1 MANEKIESVI
11 TGRRGSGILLH
22 ITSIPSP
29 YGIGDLGS
37 GAYAFADFLTEARQH
52 MWQVLPLNPTDPAHG
67 NSPYSSISAFAGN
80 KILISPDLLIEE
92 GLLSRNDVD
101 PLPLFPEDRCD
112 FATAIPYKNTLLEL
126 AYHNFKEKKM
136 SQDSFLTFCVQNSSW
151 LDDFS
156 LFAVIKNRMKGASWI
171 EWPEELRDRVPQSL
185 EVVRKT
191 HSVQLEKEKFWQYL
205 FYEQWRRLKSLCREK
220 GIKMFGDLAI
230 HVTFDSA
237 DVWANPDLFKLGK
250 DKRPLFVSGVP
261 PDYFSTTGQ
270 KWNNPVYKWD
280 VLKESGYR
288 WWIERV
294 AHYLDLFDIVRIDH
308 FRGLVAAW
316 EIPAGETTAMNG
328 KWIEAPA
335 KDFLT
340 CLRQNFPG
348 LPFVAEDLGMI
359 TEDVREIMSSF
370 GLPGMKVLLF
380 AFGEDNPQHPYLP
393 HNYERNFLCYTG
405 THDNNTIRG
414 WFESEASYDDK
425 ERFYRYSG
433 KQPSVEDV
441 NWEFIR
447 LAMISIAHQVII
459 PMQDVLGLGAEA
471 RMNRPSVGQGNWA
484 WRLRPDSI
492 TQSIFQ
498 RLLEMTVTYGRG

>member
-1 MANEKIESVI
+1 MA
-11 TGRRGSGILLH
+11 
-22 ITSIPSP
+22 
-29 YGIGDLGS
+29 
-37 GAYAFADFLTEARQH
+37 
-52 MWQVLPLNPTDPAHG
+52 
-67 NSPYSSISAFAGN
+67 
-80 KILISPDLLIEE
+80 
-92 GLLSRNDVD
+92 
-101 PLPLFPEDRCD
+101 
-112 FATAIPYKNTLLEL
+112 
-126 AYHNFKEKKM
+126 
-136 SQDSFLTFCVQNSSW
+136 
-151 LDDFS
+151 
-156 LFAVIKNRMKGASWI
+156 GASWI

-191 HSVQLEKEKFWQYL
+191 HSVQLEKEKYWQYL
-205 FYEQWRRLKSLCREK
+205 FYEQWHRLKSICREK

-237 DVWANPDLFKLGK
+237 DVWANPDLFKLGE

-261 PDYFSTTGQ
+261 PDYFSSTGQ

-294 AHYLDLFDIVRIDH
+294 AHHLDLFDIVRIDH

-359 TEDVREIMSSF
+359 TEDVREVMNSF

-425 ERFYRYSG
+425 ERFFRYSG

-447 LAMISIAHQVII
+447 LAMMSIAHQVII
-459 PMQDVLGLGAEA
+459 PMQDILGLGAEA